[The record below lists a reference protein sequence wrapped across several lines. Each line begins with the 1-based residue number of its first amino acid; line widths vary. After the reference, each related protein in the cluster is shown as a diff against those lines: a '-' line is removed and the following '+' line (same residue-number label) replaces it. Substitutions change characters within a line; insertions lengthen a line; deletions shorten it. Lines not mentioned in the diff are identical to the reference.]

1 MRPYLHPCSA
11 CSRHILSSEPEC
23 PFCGSVPAAASP
35 PKQQKV
41 RGRLSRA
48 ALVALGTTLAATPTV
63 ACGGDPDNLGGDGDG
78 DGDMSGDG
86 DGDMAGDGDNST
98 PIYGISPAGGGGFTG
113 TAAGGGSATGGAT
126 LVGVGGDTGS
136 ATGGTMNEGGMGGA
150 VDGSGG
156 ADEMGSGGDQLIPVY
171 GNAPRPLR

>member
-23 PFCGSVPAAASP
+23 PFCGTASEGAPP
-35 PKQQKV
+35 PKQQKP

-48 ALVALGTTLAATPTV
+48 ALVALGTLAAAPAA
-63 ACGGDPDNLGGDGDG
+63 ACGGEPDDLSGDGDG

-98 PIYGISPAGGGGFTG
+98 PIYGISPAGGGGWTG
-113 TAAGGGSATGGAT
+113 TATGGGSSTGGAT
-126 LVGVGGDTGS
+126 VVGVGGDMGS
-136 ATGGTMNEGGMGGA
+136 GAGGAQHYGGMGGE
-150 VDGSGG
+150 VVGSGG
-156 ADEMGSGGDQLIPVY
+156 ADETGSGGDQLIPVY
-171 GNAPRPLR
+171 GNAPRPL